1 MKKIVILIIII
12 LMAAGCNKG
21 KNNISSQNTENKNI
35 EVGIEEGNIA
45 PDIELFTLSGE
56 KKYLKDFA
64 GKIVMLNFWATWCP
78 PCRSEMPSIE
88 NFYKKNGDVE
98 VVAVSVDEDSPSQVE
113 SFIKE
118 NGYTFP
124 IYYDTNQTLSKKFFI
139 RSIPTTY
146 IIDKNGQI
154 YKKISG
160 AFNWE
165 EIDLSEIQK

>member
-21 KNNISSQNTENKNI
+21 KNNVSSRNTENKNI

-88 NFYKKNGDVE
+88 NFYKKIVQNK
-98 VVAVSVDEDSPSQVE
+98 VDANNNIF
-113 SFIKE
+113 SFIWANSSFTVRERLRKQRKRE
-118 NGYTFP
+118 S
-124 IYYDTNQTLSKKFFI
+124 IVKFY
-139 RSIPTTY
+139 SL
-146 IIDKNGQI
+146 DEALN
-154 YKKISG
+154 YKRL
-160 AFNWE
+160 E
-165 EIDLSEIQK
+165 EASEEQNN